1 MTPQRIHQD
10 VPALTYGAKLADAH
24 AVAILLHGRGASAQ
38 SMADLAAHLPHDG
51 IAYVLPQAA
60 NHTWWPNS
68 GFAPFAANEPYLS
81 SALATVEA
89 HLENVITAG
98 FSTDKIILGGF
109 SQGACLAVEF
119 VARHAARYGGVL
131 VFSGALLGPQDTP
144 RNYEGSL
151 DGTPVF
157 MGGATHDSWVS
168 EPQIRDTAKVL
179 TALGGQVTLQIHPGA
194 DHTIRPSEI
203 EQASAIINGLK
214 R

>member
-1 MTPQRIHQD
+1 MTLQRIHQD

-38 SMADLAAHLPHDG
+38 SMADLAAHLPTDG

-60 NHTWWPNS
+60 NHTWYPNS

-89 HLENVITAG
+89 QLEKVIAAG
-98 FSTDKIILGGF
+98 FAADKIILGGF
-109 SQGACLAVEF
+109 SQGASLMSEF
-119 VARHAARYGGVL
+119 VARHAQRYGGLL
-131 VFSGALLGPQDTP
+131 VFSGALLGPLDTP
-144 RNYEGSL
+144 RTYDGSL

-157 MGGATHDSWVS
+157 IGGATHDAWVS
-168 EPQIRDTAKVL
+168 EVQLRDTAKVL
-179 TALGGQVTLQIHPGA
+179 TALGGQVSLQITPGS

-203 EQASAIINGLK
+203 EQASAIINRLS
-214 R
+214 

>member
-10 VPALTYGAKLADAH
+10 VPALTYGAKLEEAK

-38 SMADLAAHLPHDG
+38 SMADLAAHLPGKD

-89 HLENVITAG
+89 QLEAVIAAG
-98 FSTDKIILGGF
+98 FSTEKIILGGF
-109 SQGACLAVEF
+109 SQGGCLASEF
-119 VARHAARYGGVL
+119 VARHAQRYGGVL
-131 VFSGALLGPQDTP
+131 IFSGALLGPLDTP
-144 RNYEGSL
+144 RTYDGSL

-157 MGGATHDSWVS
+157 IGGATHDAWVS
-168 EPQIRDTAKVL
+168 EVQLRDTAKVM
-179 TALGGQVTLQIHPGA
+179 TNLGGQVLLQITPGS

-203 EQASAIINGLK
+203 EQASVIITRLG
-214 R
+214 